1 MAPSN
6 EVVDLLS
13 SDEEEEEHRGVA
25 AEKKVNSVNETIDLC
40 ESSEDEEDEG
50 SNNAKLRPAAVYK
63 KTKGNGTLVQTSKAS
78 GADKTGLSFR
88 EASKSSGFARKVSPS
103 AEQQQAE
110 PLTNAA
116 FYLDRAKQAAAARRT
131 RELDSDDDDD
141 DDELFSFDTGLTRKK
156 QPPQET
162 SAAPRNP
169 YQKSHSLQETSGN
182 DAAAAQKPAPKNS
195 NHTIRRKSDPGA
207 ATAYAQEQRKPPAPA
222 HRKSAPPVPQA
233 PNDDDDSEDDDDDL
247 FNFSTGL
254 LRPPASSRRTEASS
268 AMSQQIVVT
277 NPYLPS
283 KPRASFA
290 AATTPA
296 SRPFPYP
303 KLTERAKQYPDE
315 RARFLLA
322 FWRYARA
329 NCTRRSFERPKLD
342 AVAKRVVRLAVG
354 TDHPVRSLEE
364 LVRTSGG
371 SATGSSSVNAYN
383 KVRDDFRQELAQGG
397 FDRLVTPVV
406 TAPTTSTSS
415 SSSSN
420 QRYYSISEA
429 CLVTLLMH
437 AETAR
442 GPGGTSTTTTTT
454 DELLPAALS
463 EKENWMAL
471 VDMIPAIDRKLHP
484 FCPGHLTR
492 RDDPDWG
499 AEHYLQQS
507 TRSMEFLQV
516 SKLESKDVGPFI
528 KRHSVKGSIHY
539 ELLPA
544 GYERAMRIRTR
555 QFPEPEGH
563 YRCSKIRSLQDVD
576 PKYPNICLGVDMR
589 EGGGGAKTLHQ
600 MCNTLEMMKCP
611 YFVGSLSIGDYV
623 FFTSKGRGRSGGRM
637 DYLCPILVE
646 RKSIQDVAMSIH
658 DGRWT
663 SQKQRMYKAQ
673 NVFGYVNCRMVY
685 IIEGN
690 ENKQTVNGGY
700 VGARWYNVD
709 KEKLHKEIENLEKE
723 GFDVLRTTSVENS
736 MMELSRWVSRVA
748 RKVAEGTMKA
758 EYTYAEFKDQVAKIP
773 KKTDFSRLAKY
784 YVEQKAERA
793 AAASAA
799 AADDD
804 SDIEVWSNA
813 GNHNAAA
820 SRGKKPAPSAGS
832 QEQKRSAKKRK
843 SSVKCGGHG
852 PDDYTA
858 KKRKSNDNGGL
869 VGGGGGGD
877 GDIDYS
883 AWETKALKAECEA
896 VGLKKSGT
904 REECIQLLKGP
915 RPPAVWLERKRMN
928 EYVPPRHN
936 VAATALLV
944 ALHLHEQASGPGDPG
959 MTKDELYV
967 KAESLNITKVSICSV
982 CCLLACVLFR
992 SSAMISHLVVSRID
1006 VNRIRFLEGT
1016 YNCLFC
1022 GHSLNDSLLLTVHI
1036 FARNR
1041 RTTQTGPYHY
1051 TGWASM
1057 APLLEG
1063 DPALVV
1069 KRKKRYKLTTS
1080 GRIAGVPF
1088 AEAMHSW
1095 CHEHGN
1101 CPCQDHDYYG

>member
-1 MAPSN
+1 M
-6 EVVDLLS
+6 
-13 SDEEEEEHRGVA
+13 
-25 AEKKVNSVNETIDLC
+25 T
-40 ESSEDEEDEG
+40 
-50 SNNAKLRPAAVYK
+50 
-63 KTKGNGTLVQTSKAS
+63 TT
-78 GADKTGLSFR
+78 
-88 EASKSSGFARKVSPS
+88 
-103 AEQQQAE
+103 
-110 PLTNAA
+110 
-116 FYLDRAKQAAAARRT
+116 
-131 RELDSDDDDD
+131 D
-141 DDELFSFDTGLTRKK
+141 DDELFTFDTGLTRKK

-162 SAAPRNP
+162 SAATPRNP
-169 YQKSHSLQETSGN
+169 YQKSHLQQTSGN
-182 DAAAAQKPAPKNS
+182 ASAAAQKPAAAPKNK
-195 NHTIRRKSDPGA
+195 HTIRRKSAPGA
-207 ATAYAQEQRKPPAPA
+207 ATTYAREQRKKAPPAALA
-222 HRKSAPPVPQA
+222 HRKSAPPPQA
-233 PNDDDDSEDDDDDL
+233 PNDDDDSEDDDDL

-254 LRPPASSRRTEASS
+254 LRPASASSKRAAASS
-268 AMSQQIVVT
+268 AVSQQIVVT

-290 AATTPA
+290 AAAAATPA
-296 SRPFPYP
+296 SRPIPFPYP

-322 FWRYARA
+322 FWQYARA

-371 SATGSSSVNAYN
+371 TGSSSVNAYN

-397 FDRLVTPVV
+397 FDRLITPVV
-406 TAPTTSTSS
+406 TTAPTTSTSS
-415 SSSSN
+415 SSSSNN

-442 GPGGTSTTTTTT
+442 GPGSGTT
-454 DELLPAALS
+454 DELLPAALV

-471 VDMIPAIDRKLHP
+471 VDMIPAIDRKLLP
-484 FCPGHLTR
+484 VCPGRLTR

-544 GYERAMRIRTR
+544 GYERALRIRTR

-563 YRCSKIRSLQDVD
+563 YRCSKIRSLQEVD
-576 PKYPNICLGVDMR
+576 PKYPNICLGVDLR

-623 FFTSKGRGRSGGRM
+623 FFTSKNDGGASGGRM

-673 NVFGYVNCRMVY
+673 YVFGYENCRMVY

-748 RKVAEGTMKA
+748 RNVADGTMKS

-773 KKTDFSRLAKY
+773 KQTDFSRLAKY
-784 YVEQKAERA
+784 HVEQKAEREA
-793 AAASAA
+793 AAAAA
-799 AADDD
+799 AAADD

-813 GNHNAAA
+813 GDHNAAA
-820 SRGKKPAPSAGS
+820 SRGSSGKKPAPSAGS
-832 QEQKRSAKKRK
+832 LQQKRPAKKRK
-843 SSVKCGGHG
+843 SSANGGG
-852 PDDYTA
+852 YGSDDYSGCSQEQKRPA

-869 VGGGGGGD
+869 VGGGGD

-904 REECIQLLKGP
+904 RDECIQLLKGP
-915 RPPAVWLERKRMN
+915 RPPAVWLERKRMK

-944 ALHLHEQASGPGDPG
+944 ALHLHEQAAGPGDSG

-982 CCLLACVLFR
+982 CSLVCSILVIGDDFSLGFSHRCQQNPFSGGYVELFVLW
-992 SSAMISHLVVSRID
+992 
-1006 VNRIRFLEGT
+1006 
-1016 YNCLFC
+1016 
-1022 GHSLNDSLLLTVHI
+1022 TV
-1036 FARNR
+1036 F
-1041 RTTQTGPYHY
+1041 
-1051 TGWASM
+1051 
-1057 APLLEG
+1057 
-1063 DPALVV
+1063 
-1069 KRKKRYKLTTS
+1069 KRYSLVFSSPCIFSLETAGQPRPGHIITLA
-1080 GRIAGVPF
+1080 GRPWRLFWRGIQP
-1088 AEAMHSW
+1088 W
-1095 CHEHGN
+1095 
-1101 CPCQDHDYYG
+1101 